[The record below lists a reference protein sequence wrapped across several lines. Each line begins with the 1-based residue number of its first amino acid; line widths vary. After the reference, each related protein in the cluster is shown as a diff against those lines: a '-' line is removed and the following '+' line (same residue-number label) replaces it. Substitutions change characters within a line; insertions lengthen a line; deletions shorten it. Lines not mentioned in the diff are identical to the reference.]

1 MSQDQPQAQPPLPE
15 RNAFIHNS
23 AIAGAVIAPLAML
36 LPPRKIDLRFF
47 VLASAFSL
55 ATNQLAYEYTG
66 SSIYSRFGNRV
77 GSIFGTELP
86 EGAQRTQRLLRE
98 HREREAALKARL
110 GQQNPQSEE
119 EKTGV
124 AKALN
129 DVWMGGEER
138 NWREQRAKEHQQ
150 KMEEGK
156 GIGDII
162 MEQVADVWSGN
173 WGKGAKKQD
182 DETTTGDSSSIGK
195 K

>member
-1 MSQDQPQAQPPLPE
+1 MSQDQAQAQPPLPP

-36 LPPRKIDLRFF
+36 LPPRKMDLRFF
-47 VLASAFSL
+47 VLMGAFSL

-77 GSIFGTELP
+77 GNAFGTELP
-86 EGAQRTQRLLRE
+86 EGAKRTQQLLRE
-98 HREREAALKARL
+98 HREREAAAKR
-110 GQQNPQSEE
+110 QQEKTE
-119 EKTGV
+119 EKQGV

-129 DVWMGGEER
+129 DVWMGGEDKD
-138 NWREQRAKEHQQ
+138 WREKRAEEHRQ
-150 KMEEGK
+150 KFEEGK

-162 MEQVADVWSGN
+162 MDQISDVWSGN

-182 DETTTGDSSSIGK
+182 ETNSSSDASPTEK

>member
-1 MSQDQPQAQPPLPE
+1 MSQDQPQAQPPLPP
-15 RNAFIHNS
+15 RNEFIHKS

-47 VLASAFSL
+47 VLAGAFSL

-110 GQQNPQSEE
+110 GQQNEE

-129 DVWMGGEER
+129 DVWMGGEEK
-138 NWREQRAKEHQQ
+138 NWREQRAREHQQ
-150 KMEEGK
+150 KIEEGK

-162 MEQVADVWSGN
+162 MDQVADVWSGN
-173 WGKGAKKQD
+173 WGKGARDKD
-182 DETTTGDSSSIGK
+182 DETTAGDPSSNRK

>member
-1 MSQDQPQAQPPLPE
+1 MSQDQPQEQPPLPP

-23 AIAGAVIAPLAML
+23 ALAGAVILPLAML

-47 VLASAFSL
+47 VLAGAFSL

-66 SSIYSRFGNRV
+66 SSIYSRFGSRLGSMV
-77 GSIFGTELP
+77 GTDLP
-86 EGAQRTQRLLRE
+86 EGAQRTQQLLRE
-98 HREREAALKARL
+98 HREREAALKAKQEL
-110 GQQNPQSEE
+110 QKEE
-119 EKTGV
+119 DKKGV

-129 DVWMGGEER
+129 DVWMGGEEKD
-138 NWREQRAKEHQQ
+138 WREKRAEEHRQ

-173 WGKGAKKQD
+173 WGKGPKKQEGENSID
-182 DETTTGDSSSIGK
+182 DASPKEK